1 MGRNDQDKKDN
12 AETQSH
18 KATNMSG
25 DGDKKKD
32 ADSQT
37 PKPQGSRDQDEQAKS
52 NDANSQSPK
61 TQDRNGQDERDKK
74 KEADEPPKPNSG
86 PNAIFQFRTN
96 KEVKQ
101 WAKKYRTEIAAST
114 SSVLSTFVA
123 FPLDFAKSRMQSY
136 ETGFVGTVKDAYKA
150 EGIRAFWRGVGP
162 PMVSVTVVRTISF
175 SIYQHVKY
183 TMDRSMYGM
192 TGQSPLA
199 IANAPGS
206 YPNIHTLTCFGV
218 AGAASGAVITALS
231 CPFELTKLNEQLA
244 GKVAREAQSKSSSS
258 SKGAGQNPSTIVDV
272 KSGGSWNTAR
282 RLVRDRGVLGLYAGY
297 RLHLLR
303 DTIGTAIYFTTYE
316 SAKQLMANSRGK
328 NPTTPYAVMFA
339 GGLCG
344 ILTTTLI
351 YPIDVAKTLYQ
362 KALLGAGSGHATRPP
377 ISFFQSGSYR
387 GLAVSVV
394 RSCLLNMIFFSN
406 FELIKKHINSLD
418 TEEE

>member
-1 MGRNDQDKKDN
+1 MGHNDKDKGDT
-12 AETQSH
+12 ADSH
-18 KATNMSG
+18 SNKASDMSG
-25 DGDKKKD
+25 DQGKKD

-37 PKPQGSRDQDEQAKS
+37 PKPQGSRDQNEQAKN

-74 KEADEPPKPNSG
+74 KEADESPKPKSG
-86 PNAIFQFRTN
+86 TNAIFQFRTN
-96 KEVKQ
+96 KEAKQ

-175 SIYQHVKY
+175 SIYQQVKY
-183 TMDRSMYGM
+183 TMDKSMYGM

-244 GKVAREAQSKSSSS
+244 GKVAREAQSKSGSSP
-258 SKGAGQNPSTIVDV
+258 KGAGQNPSPTVDV

-344 ILTTTLI
+344 IVSWACVSILTR
-351 YPIDVAKTLYQ
+351 DVY
-362 KALLGAGSGHATRPP
+362 
-377 ISFFQSGSYR
+377 
-387 GLAVSVV
+387 
-394 RSCLLNMIFFSN
+394 
-406 FELIKKHINSLD
+406 
-418 TEEE
+418 

>member
-344 ILTTTLI
+344 IVSWACVSILTRDA
-351 YPIDVAKTLYQ
+351 Y
-362 KALLGAGSGHATRPP
+362 
-377 ISFFQSGSYR
+377 
-387 GLAVSVV
+387 
-394 RSCLLNMIFFSN
+394 
-406 FELIKKHINSLD
+406 
-418 TEEE
+418 